1 MSIFNGRFP
10 RLQRD
15 VSVATILARTEAGEK
30 LRYRLLLLV
39 FGAYWLFT
47 AIIEQEPRPDWLSNF
62 VTDFLA
68 LLIRGSVMAL
78 TLLWRFI
85 NPSVLLVLIL
95 PFTVLTVVVILI
107 IFYLGSSGI
116 RDDSPLL
123 ARLVVF
129 IAVFIFV
136 SIWIFLGLGQDN
148 VVTPD
153 WAFTLANNFVLYVVS
168 PIAVVLSQIFWALLS
183 FHVLKHFVF
192 FFAGIWVALQV
203 GTAYLADLFEMK
215 DRSSAFPYLNA
226 SIFGDGMLTSMLFGS
241 NLPSITI
248 TNGGVSEHAKDGPLF
263 KIGGPGYVSV
273 HLGSAALFER
283 IDHSTEVV
291 PRSQATGS
299 GRSMRR
305 HRLDGYEHLR
315 EIVDLRERQVR
326 VPYMELTTRD
336 GLAVKLTDIQIRYR
350 ISRHQV
356 STPANP
362 YPFEDEAIRRVVY
375 GQPIKRNFVMTDSG
389 ILPIDDDFDEEE
401 DLNMQWSMN
410 VADHVKTQLSEY
422 LRRYS
427 LDQLLQP
434 GATSKLRTDLTNL
447 FYRKNVRQTFE
458 SFGTQ
463 IVWVGVGTLEG
474 AESLDIDTTQ
484 IERWQTDW
492 LQEVKSSPTLMQEQ
506 YLKTYSIEYARLLTE
521 IAEWFEEQDTD
532 DLATFSMQRVI
543 MQYATQLDTLNKKFG
558 DRSPQE
564 ALDLVND
571 LKRRTGPT
579 SIGTDDIM
587 FS

>member
-1 MSIFNGRFP
+1 MSVFNGRFP

-47 AIIEQEPRPDWLSNF
+47 AIIEQEPRPDWLSTF
-62 VTDFLA
+62 VTDGLA
-68 LLIRGSVMAL
+68 FLIRGSVVGL
-78 TLLWRFI
+78 TVLWRFI
-85 NPSVLLVLIL
+85 NPSVLIVLIL
-95 PFTVLTVVVILI
+95 PFTVLTVLVILI

-116 RDDSPLL
+116 REDSPLL

-129 IAVFIFV
+129 IAAFIFL
-136 SIWIFLGLGQDN
+136 SIWIFLGLGQSN
-148 VVTPD
+148 VATPD

-168 PIAVVLSQIFWALLS
+168 PIAVVLSQIFWALFS

-192 FFAGIWVALQV
+192 FFAGIWIALQV

-215 DRSSAFPYLNA
+215 DRSAALPYLNA
-226 SIFGDGMLTSMLFGS
+226 SIFGGGRLTSILFGA

-248 TNGGVSEHAKDGPLF
+248 TNGGVSDSAKDGPLF

-291 PRSQATGS
+291 PRSQATGG

-326 VPYMELTTRD
+326 VPFMQLTTRD
-336 GLAVKLTDIQIRYR
+336 GLAVKLTDVQIRYR
-350 ISRHQV
+350 IARHQV

-375 GQPIKRNFVMTDSG
+375 GQPIKRNFVMTDNG
-389 ILPIDDDFDEEE
+389 IQPVDDDFDDEK
-401 DLNMQWSMN
+401 DLNMQWSLN

-447 FYRKNVRQTFE
+447 FYRKNVRQAFE
-458 SFGTQ
+458 AFGTQ

-474 AESLDIDTTQ
+474 AKSLDIDTTQ

-506 YLKTYSIEYARLLTE
+506 YLKTYSIEYATLLTE
-521 IAEWFEEQDTD
+521 IAEWFDEQDVD
-532 DLATFSMQRVI
+532 DLASFSMQRVI
-543 MQYATQLDTLNKKFG
+543 AQYANQLDRLNNKFG
-558 DRSPQE
+558 ERAPE
-564 ALDLVND
+564 AALELVND
-571 LKRRTGPT
+571 LRRRTGPT
-579 SIGTDDIM
+579 SIGTDDIL